1 MRHRSRAGALIL
13 IFVGAVFLL
22 INMGVLPV
30 AELRQLLA
38 RWWPLILIIIGALA
52 YGIDQ
57 FLGFIQRGLFPYRED
72 AD

>member
-38 RWWPLILIIIGALA
+38 RWWPLILIVIGVWQLA
-52 YGIDQ
+52 RPRKGDS
-57 FLGFIQRGLFPYRED
+57 
-72 AD
+72 